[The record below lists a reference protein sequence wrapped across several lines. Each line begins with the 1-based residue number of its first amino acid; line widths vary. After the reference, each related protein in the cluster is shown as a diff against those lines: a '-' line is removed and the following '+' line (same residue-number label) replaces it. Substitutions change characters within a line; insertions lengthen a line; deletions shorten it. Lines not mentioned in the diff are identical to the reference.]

1 MADFPLSVNFYGDF
15 VLKLLVVDTE
25 HTMAQVAEA
34 ATENVLG
41 MHVARQDDAV
51 VRVRRPGETD
61 PLPVDLTV
69 AEAEFLPTQTL
80 DFYYEVVS

>member
-34 ATENVLG
+34 ATENVLD
-41 MHVARQDDAV
+41 MHVASQDGV
-51 VRVRRPGETD
+51 IRVRRAGEED
-61 PLPVDLTV
+61 PFPLDLTV
-69 AEAEFLPTQTL
+69 ADAGLLPTETL
-80 DFYYEVVS
+80 DFYYEGAS